1 KRPKHGPPQNN
12 SGQDDP
18 WAEAVSHPSAR
29 NFKHSISNRED
40 SDDPTPLLRTNTQI
54 FLDTRASNRDANA
67 VEIGDDRQEKQECP
81 HSVRSEEHTSELQ
94 SPDHLVCRLRL

>member
-1 KRPKHGPPQNN
+1 RRTPHNTSRQEAPWPQAVRQPPA
-12 SGQDDP
+12 S
-18 WAEAVSHPSAR
+18 
-29 NFKHSISNRED
+29 NFKPSTSNRED

-81 HSVRSEEHTSELQ
+81 HSVSVSHGTGHPLSRE
-94 SPDHLVCRLRL
+94 DYYRKA